1 MTEQAGLGLHW
12 SGHSGKLLITLALI
26 GLDTEQMTEQVAYNL
41 DLDCIGLDCIGLNKG
56 STGTFTNTIHK
67 GMTILH

>member
-1 MTEQAGLGLHW
+1 MVWTFRKVAYNP
-12 SGHSGKLLITLALI
+12 SI

-41 DLDCIGLDCIGLNKG
+41 DLDCIGLDKG

-67 GMTILH
+67 GMTILAQ

>member
-41 DLDCIGLDCIGLNKG
+41 DLDCIGLNKG